1 MLTSRVKANWK
12 RLENTKAE
20 EETLWRKS
28 NGGILS
34 SYLTPSLSLDLWFVS
49 KPPFSHLH
57 YNTLQLY
64 AQVDMPWEH
73 IYNFNKYTPSPLNCV
88 ILQLR
93 KEKQNEFLKKNLVWT
108 VKKAVCIKERIII
121 TEKLKLF

>member
-1 MLTSRVKANWK
+1 MLTSWVKANWK
-12 RLENTKAE
+12 RLENTKVE
-20 EETLWRKS
+20 EETLIPSQSVR

-49 KPPFSHLH
+49 KPPFLHLH
-57 YNTLQLY
+57 YKTLQLY

-73 IYNFNKYTPSPLNCV
+73 TCNFNKYTPSPLNCV

-93 KEKQNEFLKKNLVWT
+93 KEKQNEF
-108 VKKAVCIKERIII
+108 
-121 TEKLKLF
+121 